1 MKNRHAESV
10 FVKANRLARE
20 WIAARYKK
28 TRRIKIQ
35 QDIVSQLDNWTVLI
49 EFVDCLKER
58 HELSDSESGFNHELD
73 DLAIMLNDQY
83 GAADFKKVRR
93 KKFFFGC
100 SSSDKC

>member
-20 WIAARYKK
+20 WIAARRSKK
-28 TRRIKIQ
+28 RIETQ
-35 QDIVSQLDNWTVLI
+35 QSIVSQLDNWTVLI
-49 EFVDCLKER
+49 EFVDCLKEK

-83 GAADFKKVRR
+83 GAAHFKKIKR
-93 KKFFFGC
+93 KKFLFGC